1 MAIGT
6 TAGTTGTAE
15 TGARTRAFLRVSV
28 VLQTVAVLFQAAT
41 AGLLLSTSYG
51 ETLHGVGAR
60 VMYGASMLY
69 LLAAVLAWRP
79 GGGSLRPVL
88 HASGFLVL
96 ASAQVVLG
104 IAHVPSVHV
113 PLGVVI
119 FGLSVA
125 VLVRM
130 PAARSVR
137 RTAGTGARPASARSE
152 RGERGG
158 AV

>member
-1 MAIGT
+1 MAVHT
-6 TAGTTGTAE
+6 TAGAPVETTS
-15 TGARTRAFLRVSV
+15 GAAVEQRTRTFLRVSV
-28 VLQTVAVLFQAAT
+28 ALQTATVLLQAVS

-51 ETLHGVGAR
+51 ESVHGVGAR

-69 LLAAVLAWRP
+69 VLAAVLAWRP
-79 GGGSLRPVL
+79 GGGSPRPIL
-88 HASGFLVL
+88 YATGFLVL

-113 PLGVVI
+113 PLGVLI

-130 PAARSVR
+130 PAARAVR
-137 RTAGTGARPASARSE
+137 TVGTRQ
-152 RGERGG
+152 
-158 AV
+158 